1 MSCTRVPH
9 VYEYTHLALQY
20 SRAAENNNNTCI
32 KNNQISFTNFLL
44 VSTSSIPGTVP
55 GTCVPGTG
63 TCNHKKVTVIVIRD
77 TYMCGT
83 STCAHDMYTIYR
95 GVVTVT
101 VTANLLQVAHLLFQ
115 PFQFPLN
122 GIFSFPS

>member
-32 KNNQISFTNFLL
+32 KRIIKFRLQIFYMTY
-44 VSTSSIPGTVP
+44 VYTCIPGTVP
-55 GTCVPGTG
+55 GTCTPGTG

-77 TYMCGT
+77 TCVVHVHMTCTTYIHT
-83 STCAHDMYTIYR
+83 S
-95 GVVTVT
+95 
-101 VTANLLQVAHLLFQ
+101 
-115 PFQFPLN
+115 
-122 GIFSFPS
+122 